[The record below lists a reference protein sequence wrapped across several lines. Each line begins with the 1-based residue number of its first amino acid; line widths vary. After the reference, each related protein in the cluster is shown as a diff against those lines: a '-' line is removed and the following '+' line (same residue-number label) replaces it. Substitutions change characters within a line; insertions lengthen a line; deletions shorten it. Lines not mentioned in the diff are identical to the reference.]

1 MPDQDRPSHDL
12 AAGFAEEFQSVE
24 AFKAIVD
31 NAFVGHV
38 IADSEGTFRYVNRYF
53 AEICGYHPE
62 ELIGRSI
69 SLVHTP
75 EQLEVSRRMI
85 DDATRRGA
93 SVPEEH
99 EYLHRD
105 GTAFPLLV
113 GCVTVGSDDGTP
125 VFTAMTAVDVTPV
138 HRAQVAYRTL
148 FNEMLDGFAHHQII
162 LDEQGVPVDYR
173 FLAANPAFE
182 RMTGLRASDLV
193 GRTVM
198 EALPGTERRWIDTYG
213 KVALTGE
220 PIRFEDYAGALDK
233 YFEVTA
239 FRPAPGEFACIFQ
252 DITEAKRA
260 EEALRVNER
269 ELLRTQRMARLGS
282 WKWDSATD
290 AVEWSETLYELFGL
304 DPAAPPPTLA
314 EQEAIFAPESYAAL
328 MAAVARTFE
337 TGVPYEM
344 EVEIVRTDG
353 EARWSWVHGDR
364 ATDEAG
370 RPTGLWGAT
379 QDVTDRKREAEE
391 RLNLEAQLARA
402 RRLEAVGTLA
412 GGIAH
417 DFNNMLT
424 VILGHTERRLGS
436 IGPDDP
442 AHADLE
448 QIRRAAEHS
457 ADLTRQLLTFARNQ
471 PATPRVIDLND
482 AVTSVLSLLRRLIG
496 EAIKLTWT
504 PSAQPSFV
512 RIDPTQVDQILT
524 NLCVNSRDAIAD
536 TGTITVETDDLDLD
550 EDYCRE
556 HPDCVPGEYVQLT
569 VSDDG
574 SGMDSET
581 LGRLFEPFFTTK
593 ELGRGTGLGLPT
605 VYGIVRQNSGFVN
618 VYSEPGVGTTF
629 RIYFPRHAEASAVT
643 GEQPTTATDRGGHE
657 TILLVED
664 EPAILAMTATTLQ
677 GRGYTVLGAGT
688 PSAAI
693 AIAEGHAGTID
704 LLLTDVTLP
713 EMNGRALSELLRETR
728 PDLRCLFMSGYAAAI
743 MSGSG
748 VLEEGAPF
756 ISKPFHLKDLAAKVR
771 ETLDT

>member
-1 MPDQDRPSHDL
+1 MPDPDRTSHDL
-12 AAGFAEEFQSVE
+12 AAGFAEELQSVE

-85 DDATRRGA
+85 DAATRRGA

-105 GTAFPLLV
+105 GPIFPLLV

-125 VFTAMTAVDVTPV
+125 EFTAMTAVDVTPV

-220 PIRFEDYAGALDK
+220 PIRFEDYTGALDK

-252 DITEAKRA
+252 DITDAKRA
-260 EEALRVNER
+260 EEALRRSER
-269 ELLRTQRMARLGS
+269 ELLRTQRMAGLGS

-290 AVEWSETLYELFGL
+290 EVEWTETLYELFGL
-304 DPAAPPPTLA
+304 DAAAPPPTLA
-314 EQEAIFAPESYAAL
+314 QQEAIFAPESYAAL
-328 MAAVARTFE
+328 MAAVATTVE
-337 TGVPYEM
+337 TGDPYEM
-344 EVEIVRTDG
+344 EVEIVRADG
-353 EARWSWVHGDR
+353 ETRWSWVRGER
-364 ATDEAG
+364 VTDADG

-379 QDVTDRKREAEE
+379 QDVTDRKREADE
-391 RLNLEAQLARA
+391 RRTLEAQLARSQ
-402 RRLEAVGTLA
+402 RLEAVGTLA

-424 VILGHTERRLGS
+424 VILGHAERRLGS

-442 AHADLE
+442 ARGDLDE
-448 QIRRAAEHS
+448 IRRAAEHS
-457 ADLTRQLLTFARNQ
+457 ADLTRQLLAFARSQ

-496 EAIKLTWT
+496 EDVELAWRPGPRPPL
-504 PSAQPSFV
+504 V
-512 RIDPTQVDQILT
+512 RIDPSQVDQILA
-524 NLCVNSRDAIAD
+524 NLCVNSRDAIEDA
-536 TGTITVETDDLDLD
+536 GTITVEVDEVELDD
-550 EDYCRE
+550 EDCRD
-556 HPDCVPGEYVQLT
+556 HPDRAPGEYVRLT

-574 SGMDSET
+574 AGMDAET
-581 LGRLFEPFFTTK
+581 LGHLFEPFFTTK
-593 ELGRGTGLGLPT
+593 GEQGTGLGLAT

-629 RIYFPRHAEASAVT
+629 RIYLPRHAEASAVS
-643 GEQPTTATDRGGHE
+643 GEQPTTATDSGGHE

-677 GRGYTVLGAGT
+677 GRGYTVLAAGT

-693 AIAEGHAGTID
+693 ALAEGHAGTID

-728 PDLRCLFMSGYAAAI
+728 PDLRCLFMSGYAAPI
-743 MSGSG
+743 VSGNG
-748 VLEEGAPF
+748 VLDEGAPF

-771 ETLDT
+771 ETLGG